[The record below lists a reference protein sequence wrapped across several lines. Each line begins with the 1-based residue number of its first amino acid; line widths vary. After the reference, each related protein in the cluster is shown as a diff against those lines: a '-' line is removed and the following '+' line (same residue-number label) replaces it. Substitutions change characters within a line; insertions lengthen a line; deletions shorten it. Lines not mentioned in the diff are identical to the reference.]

1 MKKGV
6 VKNAI
11 IDTQEKIDSVSQET
25 WEKIKETYDCELYV
39 IFDRISHKYS
49 SPLPF
54 QNKQLAIRY
63 FDSLLAN
70 CDNVRT
76 KASDY
81 ELYHVGF
88 YDTETASLLVVSKLY
103 VKSGEEIMEVDNG
116 KGKK

>member
-1 MKKGV
+1 MKKKNVV
-6 VKNAI
+6 VKV
-11 IDTQEKIDSVSQET
+11 QENIESVAQET
-25 WEKIKETYDCELYV
+25 WDKIKDSYDCELYV

-70 CDNVRT
+70 CDNIRT
-76 KASDY
+76 KSSDY

-88 YDTETASLLVVSKLY
+88 YNTETADLLVVSKLY
-103 VKSGEEIMEVDNG
+103 VKAGEDIMEINKNG
-116 KGKK
+116 KDKE